1 MNEDQ
6 LKKIEQELMTEI
18 DQEQKIETMITN
30 SSDEI
35 ASHLLVSKKINAEVN
50 DKAYMFSYRLLQKG
64 DVKIMYIL
72 IADIVK
78 YKIAGKQYVP
88 FSATAEMDLQYSE
101 KDNLKVVIEAFIR
114 HITDRVKADVL
125 E

>member
-1 MNEDQ
+1 MDDKK
-6 LKKIEQELMTEI
+6 LKQIQDELMKEI
-18 DQEQKIETMITN
+18 DNEQKIETMIIN
-30 SSDEI
+30 SSEEI
-35 ASHLLVSKKINAEVN
+35 AAHLLISKKINAEVN
-50 DKAYMFSYRLLQKG
+50 DKPYMFSYRLLNKA
-64 DVKIMYIL
+64 DKKIMYVL
-72 IADIVK
+72 IADITK
-78 YKIAGKQYVP
+78 YKISGAKYVP